1 MLEICK
7 SFPFF
12 FSFYIVKRLE
22 LRNMTV
28 ILNKP
33 VVIIII
39 SIANRYKRAE
49 QNCNLF
55 TILLLSPNITATVRF
70 LVRVK

>member
-12 FSFYIVKRLE
+12 SLFTL
-22 LRNMTV
+22 LRNMRV

-33 VVIIII
+33 VIIIII

-55 TILLLSPNITATVRF
+55 TILLLSPSITATVRF